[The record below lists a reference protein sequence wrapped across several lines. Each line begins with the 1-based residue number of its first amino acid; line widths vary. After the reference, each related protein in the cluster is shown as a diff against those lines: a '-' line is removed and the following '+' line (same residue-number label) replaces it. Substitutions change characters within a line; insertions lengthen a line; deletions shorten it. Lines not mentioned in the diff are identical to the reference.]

1 MPLGEFRQDD
11 NHMVLYFYPLMI
23 GSVGGNHSIMQGIL
37 DGKGEIKP
45 AEMYDISC
53 LIPAVYFDGTNWVCT
68 HSGDNIGTPRYPE
81 LGWVWEIAKRYI
93 EVSSAQ

>member
-1 MPLGEFRQDD
+1 
-11 NHMVLYFYPLMI
+11 MVLYVYPLMI
-23 GSVGGNHSIMQGIL
+23 GSVGGGNHSIMQGIL

-53 LIPAVYFDGTNWVCT
+53 LLPAVYFDGTDWVCT

-81 LGWVWEIAKRYI
+81 LGWVWEIAK
-93 EVSSAQ
+93 